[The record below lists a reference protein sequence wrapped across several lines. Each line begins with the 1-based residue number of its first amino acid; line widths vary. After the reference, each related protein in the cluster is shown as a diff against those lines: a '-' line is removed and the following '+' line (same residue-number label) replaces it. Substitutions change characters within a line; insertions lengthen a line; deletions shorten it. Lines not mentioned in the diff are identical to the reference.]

1 MFRFS
6 RSGTGKCEV
15 DVYSF
20 KSNIVQ
26 ITVCF
31 FCHMPCHTL
40 LLLANHCSKHSKPLG
55 TPSKLIQILG
65 DGNCLF
71 RALPYAVTG
80 RQVYHTLVRVQII
93 NHMNISKH
101 NYLVNGQMTRNKV
114 MVKGIEILSA
124 ASLFPLTCLFSPCL
138 LYTSPSPRDA

>member
-1 MFRFS
+1 M
-6 RSGTGKCEV
+6 
-15 DVYSF
+15 SF
-20 KSNIVQ
+20 YVQ
-26 ITVCF
+26 RCSDLF
-31 FCHMPCHTL
+31 MLFCHISCHTL
-40 LLLANHCSKHSKPLG
+40 PFVAKHCSKHSEPLG

-80 RQVYHTLVRVQII
+80 RQIYYTLVRVQII

-101 NYLVNGQMTRNKV
+101 SYLVNGQMTRNKV

-124 ASLFPLTCLFSPCL
+124 ASLFPLTFLFSPNL
-138 LYTSPSPRDA
+138 GIHTNGN